1 MGAGGEEMGI
11 VAGQVWERFIELL
24 HAPANE
30 PAMLWFAIPLIFATF
45 MMTLYFGRY
54 RKEEL
59 GWNTAFENTMIFLFI
74 SFDLVRRMYNATTPG
89 SWDNILGSSLYLPIT
104 IGLALVSIVS
114 MFLVYYHLLPKRI
127 AFLMFS
133 KLPIN
138 IGIYVVM
145 SIVYAGVAADWITV
159 GAGILLFIAVWIFI
173 KFIQLLQG
181 LSAKRHDAEEEAW
194 GHEGNGKYVR
204 EEEDADRGARM
215 LSGIESDKPGKHEA
229 NVLNGS
235 KKKGAKRKK
244 KGK

>member
-1 MGAGGEEMGI
+1 MSAGGEEMGI
-11 VAGQVWERFIELL
+11 IAMHVWERFIELL

-30 PAMLWFAIPLIFATF
+30 PAMLWFAIPLIFSTF
-45 MMTLYFGRY
+45 MITLYFGRY

-74 SFDLVRRMYNATTPG
+74 SFDLVRRMYNSTIPG

-104 IGLALVSIVS
+104 VGLALVSIVS
-114 MFLVYYHLLPKRI
+114 MFLVYYHLLPKRL
-127 AFLMFS
+127 AFVMFS

-159 GAGILLFIAVWIFI
+159 GGGIMLFAAVWLFI
-173 KFIQLLQG
+173 KFIQFLQG
-181 LSAKRHDAEEEAW
+181 MAAKRHDDEEEAW

-204 EEEDADRGARM
+204 EEEDGDHGARV
-215 LSGIESDKPGKHEA
+215 LSGIKTDEPGKKEA
-229 NVLNGS
+229 EAVNGRI
-235 KKKGAKRKK
+235 KKLARKKRKK
-244 KGK
+244 